1 MLYIVYVGLFGKRDV
16 GIRKKILGQV
26 KSFSKNFEK
35 VFYTVY
41 SGQMMYLML
50 EDSVIEKEV
59 AITRKDCHNLV
70 LGWIDKYKISKTYI
84 RYDYGDKWFLEFLKK
99 QKEKGI
105 VSVLEFPT
113 IPYDK
118 ELSNKRL
125 ITEDKYYREKISE
138 YISQCTTYADYSEV
152 FEIPCI
158 PLLNGVDIDKTPM
171 RTCREQDG
179 RIVLLAV
186 ATMEQ
191 WHGYERVIE
200 GMAEYYKETGRR
212 NILFKLVGEG
222 LEIDKYKNIVKNY
235 GLEQYVEF
243 CGKLEGEELDRQYDE
258 ADIAVGS
265 LGMYKTGC
273 LKGAPIK
280 LREYCARGIPFIYAY
295 EDIGFNGNE
304 KYLMKLPNDNKK
316 LDMKVVVEFYEKTK
330 CDKKLVSI
338 MHETAK
344 KQFTWDGILKP
355 VVRYFNR

>member
-1 MLYIVYVGLFGKRDV
+1 M
-16 GIRKKILGQV
+16 
-26 KSFSKNFEK
+26 
-35 VFYTVY
+35 
-41 SGQMMYLML
+41 
-50 EDSVIEKEV
+50 
-59 AITRKDCHNLV
+59 
-70 LGWIDKYKISKTYI
+70 
-84 RYDYGDKWFLEFLKK
+84 EFLKK
-99 QKEKGI
+99 QKEKGV

-113 IPYDK
+113 IPYDN

-125 ITEDKYYREKISE
+125 IEEDKYYREKISK

-152 FEIPCI
+152 FGIPCI